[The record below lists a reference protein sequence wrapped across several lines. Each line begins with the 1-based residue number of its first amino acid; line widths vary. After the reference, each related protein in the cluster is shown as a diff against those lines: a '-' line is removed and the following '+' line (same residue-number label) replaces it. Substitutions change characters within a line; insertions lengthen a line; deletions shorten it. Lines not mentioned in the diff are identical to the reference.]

1 MKVRE
6 LVNLLLKTKNL
17 DSDINLKCIN
27 NHEDDHMVTYNLKNC
42 SIESDNQGEPY
53 ILLQKPKRS

>member
-17 DSDINLKCIN
+17 DSDVNVKCIN
-27 NHEDDHMVTYNLKNC
+27 NQEDDHMVTYNLKNC